1 MDTQSKHKMLPRAS
15 TDEQARQMFVKAFRQ
30 HLSEAVVPGT
40 RTMFDARAVPAF
52 KREHGHT
59 PETRDDI
66 RTALFGDPYYQMWS
80 ALQRSSQEAIWDS
93 VIDTLEHDHDAR
105 IAVFKEL
112 AAEKPAGGTLNLNA
126 DVKVPRYISAADI
139 HLMPGGYHEENVE
152 NDVAQ
157 GALYDRGLY
166 LYIGGNMG
174 PDNDGLG
181 QILAAR
187 VKAMRPDWKPKRIL
201 DVGCGA
207 GHQTLPWKQAFPDAE
222 VHGLDIAAPM
232 LRYAHARAESMGIE
246 AHFHQADMEGTN
258 FPDGH
263 FDLIVS
269 CLFMH
274 ETSNKALRNSLAESQ
289 RVLAPGG
296 LMTHMDVPQREGME
310 KFQAVVMEWE
320 EWNNNENFGRL
331 FKNLDLTEI
340 GKKAGFSNIR
350 KETIPMQTGGQSKA
364 YDAGAAIEWTL
375 LIGEG

>member
-1 MDTQSKHKMLPRAS
+1 
-15 TDEQARQMFVKAFRQ
+15 MFVKAFRQ

-40 RTMFDARAVPAF
+40 RALYEARAVPAF
-52 KREHGHT
+52 KREHGHV
-59 PETRDDI
+59 PNSYDEV
-66 RTALFGDPYYQMWS
+66 RTALFGDPYYKMWS

-105 IAVFKEL
+105 IAAFQEL
-112 AAEKPAGGTLNLNA
+112 ASDNPAGGSLTLNP

-139 HLMPGGYHEENVE
+139 HLMPGGYHEESLKD
-152 NDVAQ
+152 DVAQ

-181 QILAAR
+181 HLLAAK
-187 VKAMRPDWKPKRIL
+187 VKSLRPDWAPKRIL

-232 LRYAHARAESMGIE
+232 LRYGHARAESLGIE
-246 AHFHQADMEGTN
+246 AHFHQADLENTD

-274 ETSNKALRNSLAESQ
+274 ETSNKALPKCLAECKRLLS
-289 RVLAPGG
+289 AGG
-296 LMTHMDVPQREGME
+296 LMAHMDVPQREGME
-310 KFQAVVMEWE
+310 MFQSVVMEWE
-320 EWNNNENFGRL
+320 EWNNNENFARL
-331 FKNLDLTEI
+331 FKNLDLVDLGE
-340 GKKAGFSNIR
+340 KAGF
-350 KETIPMQTGGQSKA
+350 ETIECQRLPMQTGGQTKA

-375 LIGEG
+375 LTGEV